1 VSLPSSGSSLIVTPA
16 TTPLRLA
23 IVNDYELIVRGL
35 AAMFEPHSDRVEV
48 VELDNRETVT
58 SEVDLVLLDTFG
70 YVPGD
75 GIDVADLVRPDGPRV
90 VVFSSSA
97 DPDAVERAL
106 ADGAAGYVPKSL
118 SADELIDALEAIHA
132 GERVVPG
139 QGTDALEDDPAH
151 PGSEFGL
158 SPREAEMMALIAKG
172 LSNQEIASTVYL
184 SINSVKTYIRTA
196 YAKIGVS
203 RRSQATRWAL
213 EHGFDVAH
221 KRMFPG

>member
-1 VSLPSSGSSLIVTPA
+1 MEQSM

-23 IVNDYELIVRGL
+23 IVNDYEVIVRGL
-35 AAMFEPHSDRVEV
+35 AAMFAQHSDRVEV
-48 VELDNRETVT
+48 VELDNRETV
-58 SEVDLVLLDTFG
+58 SADVDVVLLDTFG

-75 GIDVADLVRPDGPRV
+75 GIDISDLVRPDGPRV

-97 DPDAVERAL
+97 DPEAVERAL

-118 SADELIDALEAIHA
+118 SADELIDALEAILA

-139 QGTDALEDDPAH
+139 AGADALESDPAE

-172 LSNQEIASTVYL
+172 LSNQEIAQTVYL
-184 SINSVKTYIRTA
+184 SVNSVKTYIRTA

-213 EHGFDVAH
+213 EHGFDVAQ
-221 KRMFPG
+221 KRSFPD

>member
-1 VSLPSSGSSLIVTPA
+1 VTSAP
-16 TTPLRLA
+16 TPLRLA
-23 IVNDYELIVRGL
+23 IVNDYEVIVRGL
-35 AAMFEPHSDRVEV
+35 AAMFAPHSDRVEV
-48 VELDNRETVT
+48 VELGNRETVA
-58 SEVDLVLLDTFG
+58 SDVDVVLLDTFG

-75 GIDVADLVRPDGPRV
+75 GIDVCDLVRPDGPRV
-90 VVFSSSA
+90 VVFSSTS

-106 ADGAAGYVPKSL
+106 ADGAAGYLPKSL
-118 SADELIDALEAIHA
+118 NADELIDALEAILA
-132 GERVVPG
+132 GKRVVPDAG
-139 QGTDALEDDPAH
+139 VDALESDPAH
-151 PGSEFGL
+151 PGCEFDL

-213 EHGFDVAH
+213 EHGFGTAR
-221 KRMFPG
+221 KRSLPD